1 MKLSH
6 RYGAV
11 LRQRS
16 APEQDGHAALL
27 PVTHRRCGIMVV
39 VRGVMSL
46 LVLLSGAMTSAHVA
60 SVSQSVIQQGDYQL
74 LWGASGLELRYKGV
88 PIVVGSSLTVFKPGY
103 AGAYFSGTDFTQAA
117 VQVQDNRLSIRAQ
130 IADIDGEFR
139 QQVVPRDD
147 GVSIEW
153 SLRVRRPIER
163 SPVELALLM
172 FSPEEF
178 AGGSYRLES
187 LFGQARA
194 QPLPLE
200 KPKTSAAGTQLIA
213 ANLRG
218 ITLVG
223 RRVEVKVET
232 LGDVTP
238 AFYDMRSR
246 QFPEPQ
252 RVYWLLYSWTA
263 TQGEITGRVR
273 LQARLLPTAE
283 RQSSVIGRVY
293 LTEGGRRV
301 QVQQIF
307 VHPQAHPIE
316 KAAARELQRYLREMT
331 GKEIPVTEGDGNG
344 LPAQGIIYVGR
355 SVPAKTRGLYDD
367 AEYEPLGADGF
378 ILRLKGGNLL
388 VAGGGYRGTAYAVY
402 RLLERLGC
410 RFYSTEM
417 EIVPSKP
424 TLVIRAP
431 LNLVD
436 KPAFEWRAMWGRIY
450 PMTAGL
456 SPGEWEAKVGEL
468 DVPKMMGIPPRGF
481 WHHTMGFL
489 LPADSVPRE
498 YLAEIGG
505 ERRIIEPHLQQY
517 CLSNPALQKAMTDA
531 VLRWIESTPD
541 PVYYPVHYGD
551 TGQFCQCERCKAWY
565 ERHGSLTDAVIWF
578 NNQIARE
585 VAKRFPGKFV
595 TTLAYW
601 ATRKPPV
608 KERPEPN
615 HLIIFCAIVECQAR
629 AWSHPVNVQRNVI
642 ADLERWIA
650 MHPLG
655 AQGIITFE
663 YPTTYYYV
671 GYPYPALYAFAE
683 NLKYYRRLGIR
694 GVYICGLTDGHL
706 VHLYSYVMP
715 RLMWNPDASLRRLI
729 DEFCKAWYGKAWQPM
744 RDYVHRLH
752 QSAFESRSEGVM
764 DCHAGPGQRFFRELF
779 TRDWLDRQIY
789 PLFAKAESLAEDD
802 LIQRRIW
809 REKWGVLYT
818 DLFVNVQR
826 ARDLMPDESERGYTR
841 RMPSLQDYRRMAEL
855 LHLTRSTERSWTVA
869 PQDTLS
875 GIIGFE
881 PSRSPWWECPR
892 VRRLMEDPDE
902 AYGEDSAAM
911 SEEQVAR
918 YLVRLESPY
927 LIADITPAPGGRIWR
942 LYHKPSKQDL
952 LWRGAIDWLVLQ
964 KGTDPRRYVNFG
976 GYEEYAGEQFGSP
989 GWSEQYAYS
998 VSPDRRSVTLTRDLP
1013 NGLQL
1018 TRTIA
1023 LAADE
1028 AAIAIESRLTNRSSR
1043 PIADVVL
1050 RTHPQFRVSS
1060 EDLSARLV
1068 VRKADG
1074 SWHEMPLRSE
1084 TYLRGADLPA
1094 GAWGIAVGQKGI
1106 TIVNEFDPSQ
1116 VRQCYL
1122 YTWREFTNLELF
1134 SPMRTLAPGESLV
1147 LRHRYVVRQ

>member
-1 MKLSH
+1 MNRWLCALWILVYPLSVAMGDVGVRRGDYEARLGPNGLEV
-6 RYGAV
+6 RY
-11 LRQRS
+11 
-16 APEQDGHAALL
+16 
-27 PVTHRRCGIMVV
+27 
-39 VRGVMSL
+39 RGVP
-46 LVLLSGAMTSAHVA
+46 VVSGSRFT
-60 SVSQSVIQQGDYQL
+60 L
-74 LWGASGLELRYKGV
+74 
-88 PIVVGSSLTVFKPGY
+88 FKPGY
-103 AGAYFSGTDFTQAA
+103 TGAYFSQADFTGLTTQVEDDRITVTGRIAEIDA
-117 VQVQDNRLSIRAQ
+117 QFTHRTVVDKDGVQVWFTLQL
-130 IADIDGEFR
+130 G
-139 QQVVPRDD
+139 
-147 GVSIEW
+147 
-153 SLRVRRPIER
+153 RPMES

-172 FSPEEF
+172 FPPEEF
-178 AGGSYRLES
+178 AGGSYRVDS
-187 LFGQARA
+187 LYGQARP

-213 ANLRG
+213 SSVRG
-218 ITLVG
+218 ITLYG
-223 RRVEVKVET
+223 RRVVLAVENLGEVA
-232 LGDVTP
+232 P
-238 AFYDMRSR
+238 SFFDMRSR
-246 QFPEPQ
+246 DFPQPE
-252 RVYWLLYSWTA
+252 RVYWLLYQWAA
-263 TQGEITGRVR
+263 TSGETTCGVR
-273 LQARLLPTAE
+273 LQASAVTQPAGQTAKSGRLSL
-283 RQSSVIGRVY
+283 V
-293 LTEGGRRV
+293 EGGRRMEV
-301 QVQQIF
+301 RHIF

-344 LPAQGIIYVGR
+344 LPSQGVIYVGR
-355 SVPAKTRGLYDD
+355 NDVARARALYDD
-367 AEYEPLGADGF
+367 PEYEPLGSDGF

-388 VAGGGYRGTAYAVY
+388 VAGGGYRGTTYAIY

-410 RFYSTEM
+410 RFYSTEL
-417 EIVPSKP
+417 EIVPSRP
-424 TLVIRAP
+424 SLDIRAP

-456 SPGEWEAKVGEL
+456 SPGEWEAKVGDL

-489 LPADSVPRE
+489 LPADSVPKE

-505 ERRIIEPHLQQY
+505 ERRVTEPHLQQY
-517 CLSNPALQKAMTDA
+517 CLSNPGLQKAMLEA
-531 VLRWIESTPD
+531 VLRWIESNPD

-551 TGQFCQCERCKAWY
+551 GGQLCQCERCKAWY
-565 ERHGSLTDAVIWF
+565 EEHGSLTDAVIWF

-601 ATRKPPV
+601 TTRKPPV
-608 KERPEPN
+608 KERPDPN

-629 AWSHPVNVQRNVI
+629 PWSHPVNVQRNVI

-663 YPTTYYYV
+663 YPTTYYYE

-683 NLKYYRRLGIR
+683 NLKYYQRLGIR

-744 RDYVHRLH
+744 RDYVQRLH

-779 TRDWLDRQIY
+779 TRDWLDKQIY
-789 PLFAKAESLAEDD
+789 PLFAKAESLAENE
-802 LIQRRIW
+802 LIKRRIW
-809 REKWGVLYT
+809 REKWGVVYT
-818 DLFVNVQR
+818 DLYVNVQR
-826 ARDLMPDESERGYTR
+826 ARDLMPDDSLEGRAW

-855 LHLTRSTERSWTVA
+855 LQLTRATGRSWTVA

-875 GIIGFE
+875 GILGFE
-881 PSRSPWWECPR
+881 PSRTPWWECPR
-892 VRRLMEDPDE
+892 VRRLMEDPDG
-902 AYGEDSAAM
+902 AYREDRAAM
-911 SEEQVAR
+911 SEEQIAR

-942 LYHKPSKQDL
+942 LYHKPSGQDL
-952 LWRGAIDWLVLQ
+952 FWRGAIDWLALQ

-989 GWSEQYAYS
+989 GWSEQYDYS
-998 VSPDRRSVTLTRDLP
+998 VSPDRHSITLTRDLP

-1018 TRTIA
+1018 TRTIT
-1023 LAADE
+1023 LAVDE
-1028 AAIAIESRLTNRSSR
+1028 AAIEIESRLTNRSDQPVGS
-1043 PIADVVL
+1043 VVL

-1060 EDLSARLV
+1060 EDPSARLM

-1074 SWHEMPLRSE
+1074 TWHEMPLRSE

-1134 SPMRTLAPGESLV
+1134 SPMKTLAPGETLV
-1147 LRHRYVVRQ
+1147 LQHRYVVRR

>member
-1 MKLSH
+1 MAFMLVLFA
-6 RYGAV
+6 GAIASP
-11 LRQRS
+11 RT
-16 APEQDGHAALL
+16 AAASD
-27 PVTHRRCGIMVV
+27 IV
-39 VRGVMSL
+39 VR
-46 LVLLSGAMTSAHVA
+46 
-60 SVSQSVIQQGDYQL
+60 QGDYEA
-74 LWGASGLELRYKGV
+74 LWGANGLELRYKGV
-88 PIVVGSSLTVFKPGY
+88 PFVAGSSLTVFKPGY
-103 AGAYFSGTDFTQAA
+103 AGATFSGADFARSA
-117 VQVQDNRLSIRAQ
+117 VQVQDNRLLIRAH
-130 IADIDGEFR
+130 IPDIGGEFL
-139 QQVVPRDD
+139 QQVTLRGD
-147 GVSIEW
+147 GVHIEC
-153 SLRVRRPIER
+153 SLRVRQSIER
-163 SPVELALLM
+163 SPVELALLL
-172 FSPEEF
+172 FPPDEF
-178 AGGSYRLES
+178 AGGSYRLGS
-187 LFGQARA
+187 LYGQARP
-194 QPLPLE
+194 QLLPLE
-200 KPKTSAAGTQLIA
+200 KPQTSAAGTQIIA

-218 ITLVG
+218 ITLTG
-223 RRVEVKVET
+223 RRVQVQVESV
-232 LGDVTP
+232 GGVAP

-246 QFPEPQ
+246 EFPESQ
-252 RVYWLLYSWTA
+252 RVYWLLYQWDASRGEMLVSAKITA
-263 TQGEITGRVR
+263 SLLSPAQQRSQATGN
-273 LQARLLPTAE
+273 
-283 RQSSVIGRVY
+283 VY
-293 LTEGGRRV
+293 LLEGGRRMPIER
-301 QVQQIF
+301 IF
-307 VHPQAHPIE
+307 VHRDAHPVE
-316 KAAARELQRYLREMT
+316 KAAARELQHYLREMT
-331 GKEIPVTEGDGNG
+331 GREVSVTEGDGNG
-344 LPAQGIIYVGR
+344 LPSQGVIYVGR
-355 SVPAKTRGLYDD
+355 NDVARARALYDD
-367 AEYEPLGADGF
+367 SEYEPFGSDGF

-388 VAGGGYRGTAYAVY
+388 AAGGGYRGTTYAVY
-402 RLLERLGC
+402 RFLERLGC

-424 TLVIRAP
+424 TLDIRAP

-456 SPGEWEAKVGEL
+456 SPGEWEAKVGDV

-489 LPADSVPRE
+489 LPANSVPKE

-505 ERRIIEPHLQQY
+505 ERRITEPHLQQY
-517 CLSNPALQKAMTDA
+517 CLSNSGFQQAMLEA
-531 VLRWIESTPD
+531 VLRWIESNPD

-551 TGQFCQCERCKAWY
+551 TGQFCQCERCKVWY
-565 ERHGSLTDAVIWF
+565 DEHGSLTDAVIWF

-601 ATRKPPV
+601 STRKPPV
-608 KERPEPN
+608 NERPDPN

-629 AWSHPVNVQRNVI
+629 PWSHPVNVQRNVI

-650 MHPLG
+650 VHPLG

-671 GYPYPALYAFAE
+671 GYPYPALYAFAQ
-683 NLKYYRRLGIR
+683 NLKYYKQLGIR

-715 RLMWNPDASLRRLI
+715 RLMWNPEANLRALI
-729 DEFCKAWYGKAWQPM
+729 DEFCKAWYGEAWQPM

-752 QSAFESRSEGVM
+752 LSAMQSPSEGVM

-779 TRDWLDRQIY
+779 TREWLDKQIY
-789 PLFAKAESLAEDD
+789 PLYARAESLAESD
-802 LIQRRIW
+802 LIKRRIW
-809 REKWGVLYT
+809 REKWGVVYT

-841 RMPSLQDYRRMAEL
+841 RMPALQDYRRMAEL
-855 LHLTRSTERSWTVA
+855 LQLTRATGRNWTVA

-881 PSRSPWWECPR
+881 PTRSPWWECPR
-892 VRRLMEDPDE
+892 VRRLMEDPDG
-902 AYGEDSAAM
+902 AYREDSAAM
-911 SEEQVAR
+911 DEEQIAR
-918 YLVRLESPY
+918 YLLRLENPY
-927 LIADITPAPGGRIWR
+927 LIVDITPAPGGRIWR

-952 LWRGAIDWLVLQ
+952 LWRGAIDWLALQ

-989 GWSEQYAYS
+989 GWAEQYEYS
-998 VSPDRRSVTLTRDLP
+998 VSPDRRSVTLRRDLP
-1013 NGLQL
+1013 SGLQL
-1018 TRTIA
+1018 TRTIT
-1023 LAADE
+1023 LAVHE
-1028 AAIAIESRLTNRSSR
+1028 AAVNIESRLTNRSDQ
-1043 PIADVVL
+1043 PVANVVL

-1060 EDLSARLV
+1060 EDPSARLM

-1074 SWHEMPLRSE
+1074 TWHEMPLRSE

-1106 TIVNEFDPSQ
+1106 AIVNEFAPSQ

-1134 SPMRTLAPGESLV
+1134 SPMKTLAPGESLV
-1147 LRHRYVVRQ
+1147 LKHRYVVRQ

>member
-1 MKLSH
+1 MHRWLCALWILVYPLSVAMGDVEVRRGDYEARLGANGLEV
-6 RYGAV
+6 RY
-11 LRQRS
+11 
-16 APEQDGHAALL
+16 
-27 PVTHRRCGIMVV
+27 
-39 VRGVMSL
+39 RGVP
-46 LVLLSGAMTSAHVA
+46 VVSGSRFT
-60 SVSQSVIQQGDYQL
+60 L
-74 LWGASGLELRYKGV
+74 
-88 PIVVGSSLTVFKPGY
+88 FKPGY
-103 AGAYFSGTDFTQAA
+103 AGAYFSQADFTGLTT
-117 VQVQDNRLSIRAQ
+117 QVKDDRITVTGRITEIDAQ
-130 IADIDGEFR
+130 FTHR
-139 QQVVPRDD
+139 TVVDKD
-147 GVSIEW
+147 GVEV
-153 SLRVRRPIER
+153 LFTLQLGRPMES

-172 FSPEEF
+172 FPPEEF
-178 AGGSYRLES
+178 AGGSYRVDS
-187 LFGQARA
+187 LYGQARP

-213 ANLRG
+213 SSVRG
-218 ITLVG
+218 ITLYG
-223 RRVEVKVET
+223 RRVALAVENLGEVA
-232 LGDVTP
+232 P
-238 AFYDMRSR
+238 SFFDMRSR
-246 QFPEPQ
+246 DFPQPE
-252 RVYWLLYSWTA
+252 RVYWLLYQWAA
-263 TQGEITGRVR
+263 TSGETTCGVR
-273 LQARLLPTAE
+273 LQASAVTQPAG
-283 RQSSVIGRVY
+283 QIGKAGRFSLV
-293 LTEGGRRV
+293 EGGRRMEV
-301 QVQQIF
+301 QYIF

-331 GKEIPVTEGDGNG
+331 GKEIPVTEGESNG
-344 LPAQGIIYVGR
+344 LPSQGVIYVGR
-355 SVPAKTRGLYDD
+355 SDPAKARTLYND
-367 AEYEPLGADGF
+367 AEYEPLGSDGF

-388 VAGGGYRGTAYAVY
+388 VAGGGYRGTTYAIY

-410 RFYSTEM
+410 RFYSTEL
-417 EIVPSKP
+417 EIVPSRP
-424 TLVIRAP
+424 TLDIRAP
-431 LNLVD
+431 VNLTD

-456 SPGEWEAKVGEL
+456 SPGEWEAKVGDL

-489 LPADSVPRE
+489 LPADSVPEE

-505 ERRIIEPHLQQY
+505 ERRVTEPHLQQY
-517 CLSNPALQKAMTDA
+517 CLSNPGLQQAMLEA
-531 VLRWIESTPD
+531 VLRWIESNPD

-565 ERHGSLTDAVIWF
+565 EEHGSLTDAVIWF

-601 ATRKPPV
+601 STRKPPV

-629 AWSHPVNVQRNVI
+629 PWSHPVNVQRNVI

-752 QSAFESRSEGVM
+752 QSAFDSRSEGVM

-779 TRDWLDRQIY
+779 TRDWLDKQIY
-789 PLFAKAESLAEDD
+789 PLFAKAESLAESE
-802 LIQRRIW
+802 LIKRRIW

-818 DLFVNVQR
+818 DLYVNVQR
-826 ARDLMPDESERGYTR
+826 GRDLMPDDSLEGRAG

-855 LHLTRSTERSWTVA
+855 LQLTRATKRSWTVA

-875 GIIGFE
+875 GILGFE
-881 PSRSPWWECPR
+881 PSRTPWWECPR
-892 VRRLMEDPDE
+892 VRRLMEDPDG
-902 AYGEDSAAM
+902 AYREDRAAM
-911 SEEQVAR
+911 SEEQIAR

-942 LYHKPSKQDL
+942 LYHKPSGQDL
-952 LWRGAIDWLVLQ
+952 FWRGAIDWLALQ

-989 GWSEQYAYS
+989 GWSEQYDYS
-998 VSPDRRSVTLTRDLP
+998 VSPDRRSITLTRDLP

-1018 TRTIA
+1018 TRTITV
-1023 LAADE
+1023 AADE
-1028 AAIAIESRLTNRSSR
+1028 AAIDIESRLTNRSDQPVAS
-1043 PIADVVL
+1043 VVL

-1060 EDLSARLV
+1060 EDPSARLM

-1074 SWHEMPLRSE
+1074 TWHEMPLRSE

-1094 GAWGIAVGQKGI
+1094 GAWGIAVGHKGI

-1134 SPMRTLAPGESLV
+1134 SPAKTLAPGETLV
-1147 LRHRYVVRQ
+1147 LKHRYVVRR

>member
-1 MKLSH
+1 MHRWLCALWILVYPLSVAMGDVEVRRGDYEARLGPNGLEV
-6 RYGAV
+6 RY
-11 LRQRS
+11 
-16 APEQDGHAALL
+16 
-27 PVTHRRCGIMVV
+27 
-39 VRGVMSL
+39 RGVP
-46 LVLLSGAMTSAHVA
+46 VVSGSRFT
-60 SVSQSVIQQGDYQL
+60 L
-74 LWGASGLELRYKGV
+74 
-88 PIVVGSSLTVFKPGY
+88 FKPGY
-103 AGAYFSGTDFTQAA
+103 AGAYFSQADFTGLTT
-117 VQVQDNRLSIRAQ
+117 QVEDDRITVTGRIAEIDAQ
-130 IADIDGEFR
+130 FTHR
-139 QQVVPRDD
+139 TVVDKD
-147 GVSIEW
+147 GVEV
-153 SLRVRRPIER
+153 LFTLQLGRPMES

-172 FSPEEF
+172 FPPEEF
-178 AGGSYRLES
+178 AGGSYRVDS
-187 LFGQARA
+187 LYGQARP

-213 ANLRG
+213 SSVRG
-218 ITLVG
+218 ITLYG
-223 RRVEVKVET
+223 RRVALAVENLGEVA
-232 LGDVTP
+232 P
-238 AFYDMRSR
+238 SFFDMRSR
-246 QFPEPQ
+246 DFPQPE
-252 RVYWLLYSWTA
+252 RVYWLLYQWAA
-263 TQGEITGRVR
+263 TSGETTCGVR
-273 LQARLLPTAE
+273 LQASAVTQPAGQTGKSGRLSLA
-283 RQSSVIGRVY
+283 
-293 LTEGGRRV
+293 EGGRRMEV
-301 QVQQIF
+301 QHIF
-307 VHPQAHPIE
+307 VHLQAHPIE

-344 LPAQGIIYVGR
+344 LPSQGVIYVGR
-355 SVPAKTRGLYDD
+355 NDVARARALYDD
-367 AEYEPLGADGF
+367 PEYEPLGSDGF

-388 VAGGGYRGTAYAVY
+388 VAGGGYRGTTYAIY

-410 RFYSTEM
+410 RFYSTEL
-417 EIVPSKP
+417 EIVPFRT
-424 TLVIRAP
+424 TLDIRAP

-456 SPGEWEAKVGEL
+456 SPGEWEAKVGDL

-489 LPADSVPRE
+489 LPADSVPKE

-505 ERRIIEPHLQQY
+505 ERRITEPHLQQY
-517 CLSNPALQKAMTDA
+517 CLSNPGLQKAMLEA
-531 VLRWIESTPD
+531 VLRWIESNPD

-565 ERHGSLTDAVIWF
+565 EEHGSLTDAVIWF

-601 ATRKPPV
+601 STRKPPV

-629 AWSHPVNVQRNVI
+629 PWSHPVNVQRNVI

-779 TRDWLDRQIY
+779 TRDWLDKQIY
-789 PLFAKAESLAEDD
+789 PLFAKAESLAENE
-802 LIQRRIW
+802 LIKRRIW
-809 REKWGVLYT
+809 REKWGVVYT
-818 DLFVNVQR
+818 DLYVNVQR
-826 ARDLMPDESERGYTR
+826 ARDLMPDDSLEGRAA

-855 LHLTRSTERSWTVA
+855 LQLTRATGRSWTVA

-875 GIIGFE
+875 GILGFE
-881 PSRSPWWECPR
+881 PSRTPWWECPR
-892 VRRLMEDPDE
+892 VRRLMEDPDG
-902 AYGEDSAAM
+902 AYREDRAAM
-911 SEEQVAR
+911 SEEQIAR

-942 LYHKPSKQDL
+942 LYHKPSGQDL
-952 LWRGAIDWLVLQ
+952 FWRGAIDWLALQ

-989 GWSEQYAYS
+989 GWSEQYDYS
-998 VSPDRRSVTLTRDLP
+998 VSPDRRSITLTRDLP

-1018 TRTIA
+1018 TRTITV
-1023 LAADE
+1023 AADE
-1028 AAIAIESRLTNRSSR
+1028 AAIDIESRLTNRSDQPVAS
-1043 PIADVVL
+1043 VVL

-1060 EDLSARLV
+1060 EDPSARLM

-1074 SWHEMPLRSE
+1074 TWHEMPLRSE

-1134 SPMRTLAPGESLV
+1134 SPAKTLAPGETLV
-1147 LRHRYVVRQ
+1147 LKHRYVVRR